1 MRYNLS
7 ITEKAEK
14 QLDRLVYYLFLVLE
28 NQQAASHL
36 LSSVE
41 TMYDRLGSNPYQF
54 PMCDDIF
61 LKRKGYRKAHLPD
74 MSYHMIF
81 EILDSTVYVL
91 GIFHDLE
98 QFNTK
103 L

>member
-7 ITEKAEK
+7 ITEKAEE

-36 LSSVE
+36 LSCVK
-41 TMYDRLGSNPYQF
+41 TMYERLENNPYQF

-61 LKRKGYRKAHLPD
+61 LKRKG
-74 MSYHMIF
+74 HMIF
-81 EILDSTVYVL
+81 EIIDSTVYVI

-98 QFNTK
+98 QSNNK